1 MKVTHIIIT
10 LLLSF
15 SIYAQE
21 DPFTLSLEPVVVDE
35 LGGIQSFAFGQSD
48 GLWLIVGGRLD
59 GLHRRQPWASFD
71 IAGHNDQLWVIDPK
85 NNQKWTADL
94 SALPTS
100 IKEQL
105 SSTNMQFIQEGN
117 ILYCVGGY
125 GYSPSSGDHTTY
137 STLTAI
143 HVKEVIDAILEDR
156 SFEDYIRQISGD
168 LFQVTGGRLLK
179 MNDLYY
185 LLGGQKFL
193 GRYNPMGPDH
203 GPGFIQEYTNSIHIF
218 SIEDDGE
225 ILKVNQLDTY
235 SDLDHLHRRDYNAE
249 AQIMPDGSEGITMF
263 SGVFQLSVD
272 LPFLNSVDVTSD
284 GYQVNDNFLQ
294 YYNHYHCPVI
304 PIYSEE
310 KNEMHNIF
318 FGGIAQYYDD
328 GGTLV
333 QDNNVPFV
341 NTIARVTRNGEGNMS
356 EYKLPEVMPALLG
369 AGGEFIPAEGI
380 PEYENGVIR
389 MDDLQEGQVMVGYIY
404 GGISSSAP
412 NIFFINNGD
421 ESQASSMIYKV
432 LITKETSTA
441 ADDIN
446 EASNSPLKAIIY
458 PNPNNG
464 QLRISYNLLDQDKVN
479 ISVSDLQGKQLIKR
493 VAIDQGIGRNVVTMD
508 MSHLSY
514 NKIYLITI
522 ETSQGRF
529 TQRLVL
535 E

>member
-1 MKVTHIIIT
+1 
-10 LLLSF
+10 
-15 SIYAQE
+15 
-21 DPFTLSLEPVVVDE
+21 
-35 LGGIQSFAFGQSD
+35 
-48 GLWLIVGGRLD
+48 
-59 GLHRRQPWASFD
+59 
-71 IAGHNDQLWVIDPK
+71 
-85 NNQKWTADL
+85 
-94 SALPTS
+94 
-100 IKEQL
+100 
-105 SSTNMQFIQEGN
+105 
-117 ILYCVGGY
+117 
-125 GYSPSSGDHTTY
+125 
-137 STLTAI
+137 
-143 HVKEVIDAILEDR
+143 
-156 SFEDYIRQISGD
+156 
-168 LFQVTGGRLLK
+168 